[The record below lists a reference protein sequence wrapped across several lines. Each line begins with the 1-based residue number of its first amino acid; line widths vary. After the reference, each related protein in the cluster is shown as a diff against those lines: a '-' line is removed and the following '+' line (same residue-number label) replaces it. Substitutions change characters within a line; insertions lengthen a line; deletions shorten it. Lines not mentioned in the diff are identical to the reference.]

1 MPLLSSSTSFV
12 ATDDDVTQDVLGQLD
27 RPLELARLL
36 RRERVLEDAVLA
48 VAVLADLVGEA
59 PADRWRHLVDLA
71 TERAD
76 GLLEPVAHGSQALFV
91 GGRLDEIHELVWAH
105 AVVPP
110 SFPGSAADVVGS
122 RQWGRAALVRCEKAP
137 RPKAR
142 AVLHSVAGSHERP
155 QRWRSD
161 RCCASSSPM
170 GRSTASSAVC
180 RCSPSATGPARCA
193 SSARIAITRSR
204 ASPVT
209 R

>member
-1 MPLLSSSTSFV
+1 MPSRSLPHSFV
-12 ATDDDVTQDVLGQLD
+12 APDDDVTQDVLGQLD

-36 RRERVLEDAVLA
+36 GRERVLEDAVLA

-59 PADRWRHLVDLA
+59 PADRRRDLVDLA

-76 GLLEPVAHGSQALFV
+76 GLLEPVAHGREALFV

-137 RPKAR
+137 RPEAR
-142 AVLHSVAGSHERP
+142 AVLHSVAGSHEGP

-161 RCCASSSPM
+161 TDCATYGP
-170 GRSTASSAVC
+170 TARSSAKSAAC
-180 RCSPSATGPARCA
+180 RCSRPRAPLAR
-193 SSARIAITRSR
+193 S
-204 ASPVT
+204 
-209 R
+209 